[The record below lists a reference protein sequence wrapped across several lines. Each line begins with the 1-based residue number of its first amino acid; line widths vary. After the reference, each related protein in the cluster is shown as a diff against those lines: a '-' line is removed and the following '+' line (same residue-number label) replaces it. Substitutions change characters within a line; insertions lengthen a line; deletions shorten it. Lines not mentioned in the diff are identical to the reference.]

1 MFHKLIEYLGVSR
14 PFGRLLPICKCFR
27 NNRELVPKWM
37 IKLIALYQNQ
47 NQMSENKITIENLT
61 KEGLVHM
68 IYKQTELIEKQN
80 DLNKIQEEDTPPE
93 ETISKRSHTIQ
104 IRPVL
109 RAIFS
114 PYNSGS
120 NTAKS
125 LDTLLHKRSNTIID
139 TTLSSEVDVQLS
151 IDSPNESLTS
161 HKEKIK
167 SKVIKYKYC
176 ILNFI
181 GSVIDTFIMN
191 LLDILPKWLI
201 LIISLLLFVTID
213 LLCYKHTSILLEA
226 YAFFMSLI
234 YSIKS
239 NETQNRDLETASSS
253 SSSSYNSTTHND

>member
-1 MFHKLIEYLGVSR
+1 
-14 PFGRLLPICKCFR
+14 
-27 NNRELVPKWM
+27 
-37 IKLIALYQNQ
+37 
-47 NQMSENKITIENLT
+47 MSENKITIENLT

-80 DLNKIQEEDTPPE
+80 DLNKIQEKDTPPE
-93 ETISKRSHTIQ
+93 ETII
-104 IRPVL
+104 
-109 RAIFS
+109 
-114 PYNSGS
+114 
-120 NTAKS
+120 
-125 LDTLLHKRSNTIID
+125 
-139 TTLSSEVDVQLS
+139 DVQLS

>member
-1 MFHKLIEYLGVSR
+1 MVGKAING
-14 PFGRLLPICKCFR
+14 
-27 NNRELVPKWM
+27 
-37 IKLIALYQNQ
+37 
-47 NQMSENKITIENLT
+47 KI
-61 KEGLVHM
+61 
-68 IYKQTELIEKQN
+68 
-80 DLNKIQEEDTPPE
+80 
-93 ETISKRSHTIQ
+93 
-104 IRPVL
+104 
-109 RAIFS
+109 
-114 PYNSGS
+114 
-120 NTAKS
+120 
-125 LDTLLHKRSNTIID
+125 
-139 TTLSSEVDVQLS
+139 
-151 IDSPNESLTS
+151 
-161 HKEKIK
+161 
-167 SKVIKYKYC
+167 IKYKYC